1 MVTLLAGF
9 KSYVHQT
16 KWAQSTWLRGR
27 SHQTALENDRSMK
40 VLGTGCDHRAVWHH
54 PSFEALPICMTFLWM
69 AERNTRENQRQ
80 QQVYTIWFMYIYIYI
95 YTLYICMY
103 TIYKYRIYIYIY
115 HIYIQYIHIYN
126 IYIYTIYIYIYA
138 CIQYINI
145 EYR

>member
-16 KWAQSTWLRGR
+16 KWAQSPWLRGR

-95 YTLYICMY
+95 YIHYIYACIQY
-103 TIYKYRIYIYIY
+103 TNIEYTYIYI
-115 HIYIQYIHIYN
+115 Q
-126 IYIYTIYIYIYA
+126 YIYTIYIYNIY
-138 CIQYINI
+138 IQYIYILMYILYIYNNL
-145 EYR
+145 